1 MNSNTEWLVS
11 KVVVLCKSGGSDW
24 LVRWCLLSSGL
35 GGFPF
40 SMEWGLDPSGMG
52 WGLDPSGM
60 EWGLDPSG
68 MEWGL
73 DPSGME
79 WALVKVGLAKG
90 LSCDVSQVKQ
100 RTQRLSQRTDYFQ
113 GICPYIG
120 NKVVTAVWMHSPY
133 GCIPHMDACVYL

>member
-11 KVVVLCKSGGSDW
+11 KVVVLCKSGDSDW

-35 GGFPF
+35 GGLPF
-40 SMEWGLDPSGMG
+40 SMEWGLDPSGMGWGLDPSGMG

-79 WALVKVGLAKG
+79 WALDEVGLAKG
-90 LSCDVSQVKQ
+90 LSCDVCCEV
-100 RTQRLSQRTDYFQ
+100 LSVVSMCPSCVVMED
-113 GICPYIG
+113 IC
-120 NKVVTAVWMHSPY
+120 
-133 GCIPHMDACVYL
+133 